1 MRGRFS
7 GVIESEREGWES
19 GRRLPG
25 VVQDGLTGGAEG
37 WTWHQVS
44 ARVTRIGCSSGPSAC
59 GVRTVREW
67 VTWQGIDAAEV
78 DRGQQCGGTAD
89 RPPYNGGLSAT
100 TLISRLAQEF

>member
-37 WTWHQVS
+37 WMWYQVS
-44 ARVTRIGCSSGPSAC
+44 ARVTRIGSALADRPRVGCGPSA
-59 GVRTVREW
+59 VVD
-67 VTWQGIDAAEV
+67 VAKVDLVVV
-78 DRGQQCGGTAD
+78 DRSQPC
-89 RPPYNGGLSAT
+89 
-100 TLISRLAQEF
+100 

>member
-1 MRGRFS
+1 LYGFEPSDVINVASASWDWCFVSHLSSLMRGRFS

-44 ARVTRIGCSSGPSAC
+44 ARVTRIG
-59 GVRTVREW
+59 V
-67 VTWQGIDAAEV
+67 
-78 DRGQQCGGTAD
+78 
-89 RPPYNGGLSAT
+89 L
-100 TLISRLAQEF
+100 